1 MDRAPAAPGPA
12 TATDEEQ
19 GLPPGPPTAN
29 GPSPQ
34 GDEAAWT
41 AMHRQWEGLVRA
53 LARQALGDPGEAE
66 DVAQQVFTAA
76 WRGRRG
82 YAPDRGTPSAW
93 LVGIT
98 RRKVADAL
106 AARTRRDR
114 LTAAAS
120 DLAAARHDPRTASGP
135 DAALDRLVVGHAL
148 RRLNHPQR
156 RVLHLAYYE
165 DLTQTQIAALTGW
178 PLGTVKSHTRRGL
191 DSLRACLEADG
202 VVTRSGAV
210 R

>member
-12 TATDEEQ
+12 TAVDERASA
-19 GLPPGPPTAN
+19 PGPRAAN
-29 GPSPQ
+29 GPSPE

-41 AMHRQWEGLVRA
+41 AMHRQWEGLVRG
-53 LARQALGDPGEAE
+53 LARRALGDPGEAE

-82 YAPDRGTPSAW
+82 YAPERGTASAW

-106 AARTRRDR
+106 AARARRDR
-114 LTAAAS
+114 LTAAAAANG
-120 DLAAARHDPRTASGP
+120 LAAAPDREAGGGP
-135 DAALDRLVVGHAL
+135 DTTLDRLVVGHAL

-165 DLTQTQIAALTGW
+165 DLTQTQIADITGW

-191 DSLRACLEADG
+191 DRLRVCLEDDG
-202 VVTRSGAV
+202 VVTDSGTGG
-210 R
+210 

>member
-1 MDRAPAAPGPA
+1 MKRALTATGPA
-12 TATDEEQ
+12 T
-19 GLPPGPPTAN
+19 GLGERTPTPGPDLA
-29 GPSPQ
+29 
-34 GDEAAWT
+34 DEADWT
-41 AMHRQWEGLVRA
+41 ALHRQWEGLVRG

-82 YAPDRGTPSAW
+82 YAPERGTPSAW

-106 AARTRRDR
+106 AARARRDR
-114 LTAAAS
+114 LAAAAGALS
-120 DLAAARHDPRTASGP
+120 GTRDPETTGGP
-135 DAALDRLVVGHAL
+135 DATLDRLVVSHAL
-148 RRLNHPQR
+148 RRLNSPQR

-165 DLTQTQIAALTGW
+165 DLTQTQIADVTGW

-191 DSLRACLEADG
+191 DRLRVCLEDDG
-202 VVTRSGAV
+202 VVGRAGA
-210 R
+210 RG